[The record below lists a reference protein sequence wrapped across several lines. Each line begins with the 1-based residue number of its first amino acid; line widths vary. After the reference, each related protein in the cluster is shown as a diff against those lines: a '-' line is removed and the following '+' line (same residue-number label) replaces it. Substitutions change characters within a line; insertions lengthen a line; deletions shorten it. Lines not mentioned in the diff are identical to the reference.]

1 MTRDSNSPSLPS
13 KELKKFKRSKTE
25 CVTKSIKTAES
36 VILAD
41 LMTELDQLKIQSD
54 LLYKGGSLKYQGE
67 K

>member
-1 MTRDSNSPSLPS
+1 M
-13 KELKKFKRSKTE
+13 KKFQLSETE
-25 CVTKSIKTAES
+25 CVAKSIKTAES

-54 LLYKGGSLKYQGE
+54 LLYKGGSLKYQRE

>member
-1 MTRDSNSPSLPS
+1 M
-13 KELKKFKRSKTE
+13 KKFKHSKTE

>member
-41 LMTELDQLKIQSD
+41 LIKTTLAERNTIIKNSR
-54 LLYKGGSLKYQGE
+54 
-67 K
+67 